1 MALDNGISQASSL
14 TDGDGEFLVCL
25 PLGKNY
31 ALNVS
36 KEKYIF
42 HSENFALI
50 NRDAGKPYVLEIG
63 LQKIPETEIA
73 TNTNTPV
80 PASKPIVL
88 RNVFFDTGSAE
99 LRNESF
105 IELNRLKEMLEKNPT
120 MKIQINGHTDN
131 VGSESDNNQLS
142 DGRAKAVYDFLIKNG
157 IIADRLRYKG
167 YGESQPIDTN
177 DTIEGRQRNRR
188 TEFVVLGS

>member
-73 TNTNTPV
+73 TNTNTPA
-80 PASKPIVL
+80 ASKHTMST
-88 RNVFFDTGSAE
+88 RN
-99 LRNESF
+99 
-105 IELNRLKEMLEKNPT
+105 
-120 MKIQINGHTDN
+120 Q
-131 VGSESDNNQLS
+131 
-142 DGRAKAVYDFLIKNG
+142 
-157 IIADRLRYKG
+157 
-167 YGESQPIDTN
+167 
-177 DTIEGRQRNRR
+177 
-188 TEFVVLGS
+188 